1 MEDYMKDLLSDA
13 RSLLESH
20 GNSPQLHKQLSNLFN
35 RRAPNGTS
43 PFSLNEKLRG
53 VEKKNS
59 N

>member
-1 MEDYMKDLLSDA
+1 MEEYMKDLLSDA

-20 GNSPQLHKQLSNLFN
+20 GNSPQLHKQLSNLLN

-43 PFSLNEKLRG
+43 PFSLDEKLRG
-53 VEKKNS
+53 VKQKGS